1 MVFIPNSQ
9 MHRVNAIFSRL
20 FSFILFCYL
29 QNSYPFLW
37 NYVHSIIPG
46 SSFSL
51 LSLLLLQFFLLKNYF
66 IFYMWFCIRLVIYD
80 IVLCTHIFNSCK
92 VISLKHLL
100 LLHWP
105 RKPLTLDHNTLWK
118 ILRDGPTRPPY
129 LSPEK
134 PVCRSRRNRTRRGT
148 TDWFKIGKGV
158 CQGYMLSP
166 LYLTCIQSTSCK
178 MPGWMKLKVESSLPG
193 RNINNLR

>member
-158 CQGYMLSP
+158 CQSYMLSP

>member
-29 QNSYPFLW
+29 QNSYPFLR

-92 VISLKHLL
+92 VINLKHLL